1 MRKEQAAFIAEKFL
15 DRFKDGYDIVD
26 ENNLPVLQAFLNA
39 AGRQFQMLVKENL
52 DADGSI
58 STGAL
63 YDIPFKLAYGDSGQT
78 TLEVGYA
85 KGSKQIKYY
94 DFVNQGV
101 RGVGGKNAKPKPNT
115 GKYKFK
121 SKRAGYFMAN
131 AIIKWL
137 ANAKISTKTEQVTLS
152 ASTKKK
158 RSLSAMSDAAASRR
172 KLSFQIATAIKRDG
186 LRGTGFFDKA
196 FKQTFDQDFLNG
208 VATAVVTDLQLTI
221 RTYGN
226 NDNR

>member
-15 DRFKDGYDIVD
+15 DRFQDGYNIVD

-39 AGRQFQMLVKENL
+39 AGRQFQTLVKQNL
-52 DADGSI
+52 EVDGSI
-58 STGAL
+58 STGDL
-63 YDIPFKLAYGDSGQT
+63 YDIPFEISYGDSVQT

-101 RGVGGKNAKPKPNT
+101 RGVGGMNANPKPNT

-121 SKRAGYFMAN
+121 TKRVGYFMAN

-137 ANAKISTKTEQVTLS
+137 DNAKISTKTEQVTLS

-158 RSLSAMSDAAASRR
+158 RSLSAMSNAAASRR
-172 KLSFQIATAIKRDG
+172 KLPFQIATAIKRDG
-186 LRGTGFFDKA
+186 IRGTGFFDKA
-196 FKQTFDQDFLNG
+196 FQQTFDQDFLNG
-208 VATAVVTDLQLTI
+208 VAIAVETDFQLTI

>member
-1 MRKEQAAFIAEKFL
+1 MRKEQAAFIADRFL

-26 ENNLPVLQAFLNA
+26 ENNLPVLQQYLNA
-39 AGRQFQMLVKENL
+39 AGKQFQLLIKANL

-85 KGSKQIKYY
+85 EGSKQIKYY

-101 RGVGGKNAKPKPNT
+101 KGVGGKNAKPKPNT

-121 SKRAGYFMAN
+121 NKRAGYFMAN
-131 AIIKWL
+131 RIIKWL
-137 ANAKISTKTEQVTLS
+137 ANAKFSTKVESTTLS

-196 FKQTFDQDFLNG
+196 FKETFNSDFYNG
-208 VATAVVTDLQLTI
+208 LALAVVTDLQLTI